1 MNFFRRITAS
11 FTTRGRALARVDQGM
26 ACANNAQ
33 PEFAVKHYTDVINS
47 SKSPRDIIAMALFNR
62 ALMYTSIGEES
73 QATKDLKTILNM
85 PEAMPKIKKSA
96 NQKLVRMKR
105 KLEREKMPDL
115 DSQPQSLK
123 RESRN
128 DDPSTKQ

>member
-1 MNFFRRITAS
+1 MNVFKRTAS
-11 FTTRGRALARVDQGM
+11 KFTARGRALAQISQGM
-26 ACANNAQ
+26 DCANKNDADNAI
-33 PEFAVKHYTDVINS
+33 KHYSGVINS
-47 SKSPRDIIAMALFNR
+47 AETPRDVQAMALFNR